1 MNRHAISS
9 PHAPKAI
16 GPYSQAIKHGNMI
29 YCSGQLP
36 LNPETLELVSGGI
49 EAQTKQ
55 VMENIKAVLKEAG
68 TNLDHVVKVTVYMQD
83 LKEFSAMNA
92 IYETYFKSPAPARS
106 TVQIARLPKDALVE
120 IEVLAAHP

>member
-29 YCSGQLP
+29 YCSGQLGLDP
-36 LNPETLELVSGGI
+36 KTMELVVGGI

-55 VMENIKAVLKEAG
+55 VLENIKAVLKEAG

-83 LKEFSAMNA
+83 LKEFAQMNA

>member
-1 MNRHAISS
+1 MNWFA
-9 PHAPKAI
+9 
-16 GPYSQAIKHGNMI
+16 
-29 YCSGQLP
+29 
-36 LNPETLELVSGGI
+36 GGI

-55 VMENIKAVLKEAG
+55 VLENIKAVLKEAG

-83 LKEFSAMNA
+83 LKEFAAMNA

-106 TVQIARLPKDALVE
+106 TVQVARLPKDALVE